1 MNPKVLV
8 TGGSGFIGSFLVK
21 KLLERG
27 KEVIVF
33 DRLPYNQAKNLE
45 DLKNNK
51 KLHYFEGDI
60 TNKTDVS
67 SVVTQDLEVIYH
79 LSAIVGV
86 SKYISNPLNV
96 IDVNVIGTRNIVE
109 YSSKYKIKVV
119 YTSTSEI
126 YGKNLSI
133 PWSEEDDR
141 VLGSTNIDRWT
152 YSTSK
157 AVGEHLVLAMHK
169 SKNLPVSI
177 VRYFNVY
184 GPRQN
189 PILVV
194 PQTIKKILIGEKPLL
209 YDGGEQTRCFTYV
222 EDAVEATIMVA
233 ESKKANGEVYNIG
246 SNKESKIKDVV
257 LKIFQIIG
265 KEVDYID
272 LDTSKHYGSSYQ
284 DIIRRVP
291 DVNKI
296 KEQIDWEISTS
307 IDEGLR
313 KTVEWYSDNILWFD

>member
-1 MNPKVLV
+1 VNPKVLV